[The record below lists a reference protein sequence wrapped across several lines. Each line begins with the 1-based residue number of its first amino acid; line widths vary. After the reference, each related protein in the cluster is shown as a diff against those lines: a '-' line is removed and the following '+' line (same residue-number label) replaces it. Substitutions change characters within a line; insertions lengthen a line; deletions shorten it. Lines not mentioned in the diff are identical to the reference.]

1 MQPTIPLR
9 RSLAPFGLGLLIA
22 LGLALLLAVGW
33 LGVRC
38 QDFADL
44 VRYLAMSGVASLG
57 LGAIAM
63 VWFRRGHAR
72 LWLQVTSTYTLGIA
86 VAILN
91 ILLTAKLMFISSD
104 HDLPLLILLL
114 LFAAVVS
121 LALGYALAQ
130 ELAQRVTA
138 LHSGA
143 RALADGNLNIRV
155 DESGGGELA
164 ALAAEFNRMAAQL
177 AAAAAERGRQEM
189 VRRELI
195 AAISHDLRTPLAS
208 LRVMTEA
215 LADGLVDDPTTT
227 TRYLATM
234 RGQIGHLSS
243 LIDDLFELAQID
255 AGALRLE
262 LQRASLGDLVSD
274 ALEGMQPQAAA
285 KGVRLHGSVAPGI
298 APMLIAPQKIERV
311 LYNLVTNAI
320 RHTPAGGEVTISVSP
335 DHRPPTTEDR
345 GLKIE
350 DSNVSGGDARSSIL
364 DPRSSDKSSV
374 VSHSGGTRSSVVV
387 EVADTGEGI
396 SSEDLPWVFDHF
408 YRGEKSRSRA
418 TGGAGLGLAIAR
430 GIVEAHG
437 GRIWAESVPE
447 RGTRIRFTLPDN
459 ATTTLR

>member
-33 LGVRC
+33 LGVRG

-57 LGAIAM
+57 LGAIAL

-215 LADGLVDDPTTT
+215 LSDGLVDDPATTA
-227 TRYLATM
+227 RYVTTM
-234 RGQIGHLSS
+234 RGQIGHLNS

-262 LQRASLGDLVSD
+262 LQPASLSDLLSD

-285 KGVRLHGSVAPGI
+285 RGVRLQGSVAPEIGSV
-298 APMLIAPQKIERV
+298 LIAPQKIERV
-311 LYNLVTNAI
+311 LYNLVGNAV
-320 RHTPAGGEVTISVSP
+320 RHTPSGGAVTIAVRLADEP
-335 DHRPPTTEDR
+335 AR
-345 GLKIE
+345 GRWSEEELGRMGKL
-350 DSNVSGGDARSSIL
+350 ARTSAAPGVL
-364 DPRSSDKSSV
+364 
-374 VSHSGGTRSSVVV
+374 V

-396 SSEDLPWVFDHF
+396 APEDLPYVFDHF

-437 GRIWAESVPE
+437 GRIWAESELE
-447 RGTRIRFTLPDN
+447 RGTRIRFTLPIQPL
-459 ATTTLR
+459 ASS

>member
-1 MQPTIPLR
+1 MLTPLPLR
-9 RSLAPFGLGLLIA
+9 RTLVPISLGLLAA
-22 LGLALLLAVGW
+22 LGVALLLAVGW
-33 LGVRC
+33 LGAPGRDVM
-38 QDFADL
+38 AL
-44 VRYLAMSGVASLG
+44 MVYLLTSGTISLG
-57 LGAIAM
+57 LGAAGLA
-63 VWFRRGHAR
+63 WLRRGHGR
-72 LWLQVTSTYTLGIA
+72 LWLQVTLTYTLGVGI
-86 VAILN
+86 AILN
-91 ILLTAKLMFISSD
+91 VYLTANLMFISYN

-121 LALGYALAQ
+121 LGLGYALAQ
-130 ELAQRVTA
+130 AITQRVTA
-138 LHSGA
+138 LHHGA
-143 RALADGNLNIRV
+143 RALAAGNLQTRV
-155 DESGGGELA
+155 EQTGEDELA

-177 AAAAAERGRQEM
+177 GAAADQ
-189 VRRELI
+189 RRRLEVTRRDLI

-215 LADGLVDDPTTT
+215 LADGLVDDPATT

-298 APMLIAPQKIERV
+298 APVLIAPQKIERV

-320 RHTPAGGEVTISVSP
+320 RHTPAGGEVTISV
-335 DHRPPTTEDR
+335 
-345 GLKIE
+345 
-350 DSNVSGGDARSSIL
+350 
-364 DPRSSDKSSV
+364 
-374 VSHSGGTRSSVVV
+374 HSEVGTRSEALAQTSAETQNSKLKTQNFVTV

-459 ATTTLR
+459 ATSTLP